1 MISIVSYFMLLFI
14 KLQMYV
20 FYMLFSIYF
29 SSSVNVI
36 AINFIKRW
44 QSRGSLQNMKLPES
58 PAQML
63 NKNNTLNK
71 KGTGFNKIG
80 HSFRK

>member
-58 PAQML
+58 PEQIL

-71 KGTGFNKIG
+71 KKAQFLTK
-80 HSFRK
+80 